1 MGAGTRLLEQL
12 MTTLGPESHLPS
24 LPPQPSAPPVE
35 PRPPG
40 SQSRGVVFPLPGA
53 PAIRS
58 PHIGLDLHPQ
68 GWELR
73 RQRRERGLLHGTLG
87 SWQGYSLGCP
97 HPVAAPTLLLPL
109 PPGQTPI
116 CGLGQCFRASGVWE
130 EGDKTAYAVGGGLG
144 QVAPRLLAVRQIPP
158 MAKGRAQQEQPT
170 FTPACGRG

>member
-1 MGAGTRLLEQL
+1 MGAGPRLLEQL

-40 SQSRGVVFPLPGA
+40 SRSRGVVCPPPGA

-68 GWELR
+68 GRELR

-87 SWQGYSLGCP
+87 GGQGSSLGCP
-97 HPVAAPTLLLPL
+97 HPAAAPPSRPDPHLWARSVFQ
-109 PPGQTPI
+109 G
-116 CGLGQCFRASGVWE
+116 S
-130 EGDKTAYAVGGGLG
+130 GGLG
-144 QVAPRLLAVRQIPP
+144 RGGQNCICCGKGPWASGPGLLAVHQIPP
-158 MAKGRAQQEQPT
+158 MAKGSAKQKQPA
-170 FTPACGRG
+170 FTPGRGRG